1 MTSNV
6 PNVQNTPSQEGGM
19 AESKRYTFRMFIN
32 QYGVITLG
40 VVVVAAIGY
49 GIYKRRK
56 WNSESKPIM
65 RNFPWLFA

>member
-1 MTSNV
+1 MTLNAY
-6 PNVQNTPSQEGGM
+6 QNYQNALTQEGGM

-40 VVVVAAIGY
+40 VVVVAVIGY

-56 WNSESKPIM
+56 
-65 RNFPWLFA
+65 